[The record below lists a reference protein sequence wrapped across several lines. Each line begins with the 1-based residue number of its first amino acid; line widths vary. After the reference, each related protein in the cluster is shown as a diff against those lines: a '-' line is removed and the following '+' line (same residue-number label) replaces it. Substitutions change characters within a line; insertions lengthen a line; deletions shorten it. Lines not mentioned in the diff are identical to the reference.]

1 MEGKGE
7 KGSMVFYN
15 TTPVKHFKKLE
26 NTPQDKEM
34 SILIQQT
41 HPPASHRKQRWHWKC
56 FFWTMLFLS
65 RFSLPFLKIYA
76 ITEYSLMVLDIFQDF
91 QMQSCLHNNF
101 GVVPLPPQEYTTIF
115 SALTT
120 YLIILKWTGT
130 TCGRK
135 EKKKKKRVILEVN
148 ILRILG
154 SYR

>member
-1 MEGKGE
+1 
-7 KGSMVFYN
+7 
-15 TTPVKHFKKLE
+15 
-26 NTPQDKEM
+26 
-34 SILIQQT
+34 
-41 HPPASHRKQRWHWKC
+41 
-56 FFWTMLFLS
+56 MLFLS

-101 GVVPLPPQEYTTIF
+101 GVVPLRPQEYTTIF

-135 EKKKKKRVILEVN
+135 EKKKKRVILEVN

-154 SYR
+154 SYRQKSKMSADIPETFRSFLSKRWPVILLEAALLQPLFLQKILSEK